1 MSKARMRGGDYLALL
16 AVALLT
22 LIGILAETALN
33 VTYPEL
39 AQVFQISLDIT
50 QWLTAGYLLMVT
62 IMMGT
67 TAYLLK
73 RFPAKRLQ
81 LVAALLFIGGD
92 VGSALAMNF
101 PVLMVSRLLQAMAT
115 GLSTP
120 MFFHLIFTLVPREK
134 LGAMTGVA
142 GMVISFAPALGPTYG
157 GWLATVWSW
166 RAIFWFVLP
175 VALISLWLGQRF
187 ITTIPAKQSAQ
198 SAHFN
203 LASFLALAL
212 AMFTWIYALSMIGR
226 FGFTGLFY
234 WLLVLALALYGFFIY
249 LNFRGA
255 TPLVDLRIF
264 QHLAVSLDG
273 LTYFCLQFINIGL
286 SLVIPIY
293 AQYTLHAS
301 AFISGAILLPG
312 TLVGAVMSPLAGAL
326 ADRMGFAVPVIG
338 GSCLLTL
345 GAAGFFFGQAQL
357 TVLKMTL
364 LFVVLRAGFNMAF
377 ANTIS
382 NASTHVALQNT
393 ADVSSLFNM
402 LQQLAGATGVV
413 FLASLMALFE
423 NQGTGTMAM
432 RTYAGGRIDFGLTF
446 SLALI
451 VFGTALV
458 NYHFQA
464 HRSAQTG

>member
-81 LVAALLFIGGD
+81 LVAALLFIVGD

-187 ITTIPAKQSAQ
+187 ITATPAKQP
-198 SAHFN
+198 AHFN

-234 WLLVLALALYGFFIY
+234 WLLVLALVLYGFFIY

-301 AFISGAILLPG
+301 AFISGVILLPG

-326 ADRMGFAVPVIG
+326 ADRVGFAVPVIG

-382 NASTHVALQNT
+382 NASTHVELQNT

-464 HRSAQTG
+464 HHSVQTE

>member
-39 AQVFQISLDIT
+39 TQVFQISLDTT

-187 ITTIPAKQSAQ
+187 ITATPAKQP
-198 SAHFN
+198 AHFN

-326 ADRMGFAVPVIG
+326 ADRVGFAVPVIG

-464 HRSAQTG
+464 HRSAQTE

>member
-81 LVAALLFIGGD
+81 LVAALLFIVGD

-187 ITTIPAKQSAQ
+187 ITATPAKQP
-198 SAHFN
+198 AHFN

-326 ADRMGFAVPVIG
+326 ADRVGFAVPVIG

-382 NASTHVALQNT
+382 NASTHVAPQNT

-464 HRSAQTG
+464 HRSAQTE

>member
-39 AQVFQISLDIT
+39 TQVFQISLDTT

-73 RFPAKRLQ
+73 RFPAKCLQ
-81 LVAALLFIGGD
+81 LVAALLFIVGD

-187 ITTIPAKQSAQ
+187 ITATPAKQP
-198 SAHFN
+198 AHFN

-301 AFISGAILLPG
+301 AFISGVILLPG

-326 ADRMGFAVPVIG
+326 ADRVGFAVPVIG

-464 HRSAQTG
+464 HRSAQTE

>member
-81 LVAALLFIGGD
+81 LVAALLFIVGD

-187 ITTIPAKQSAQ
+187 ITATPAKQP
-198 SAHFN
+198 AHFN

-234 WLLVLALALYGFFIY
+234 WLLALALVLYGFFIY

-326 ADRMGFAVPVIG
+326 ADRVGFAVPVIG

-451 VFGTALV
+451 IFGTALV

-464 HRSAQTG
+464 HRSAQTE

>member
-39 AQVFQISLDIT
+39 AQVFQISLDTT

-187 ITTIPAKQSAQ
+187 ITATPAKQP
-198 SAHFN
+198 AHFN

-234 WLLVLALALYGFFIY
+234 WLLALALVLYGFFIY

-326 ADRMGFAVPVIG
+326 ADRVGFAVPVIG

-382 NASTHVALQNT
+382 NASTHVELQNT

-464 HRSAQTG
+464 HRSAQTE

>member
-39 AQVFQISLDIT
+39 TQVFQISLDTT

-81 LVAALLFIGGD
+81 LVAALLFIVGD

-187 ITTIPAKQSAQ
+187 ITVIPAKQP
-198 SAHFN
+198 AHFN

-326 ADRMGFAVPVIG
+326 ADRVGFAVPVIG

-382 NASTHVALQNT
+382 NASTHVELQNT

-464 HRSAQTG
+464 HRSAQTE

>member
-81 LVAALLFIGGD
+81 LVAALLFIVGD

-187 ITTIPAKQSAQ
+187 ITATPAKQP
-198 SAHFN
+198 AHFN
-203 LASFLALAL
+203 LASFLALTL

-326 ADRMGFAVPVIG
+326 ADRVGFAVPVIG

-345 GAAGFFFGQAQL
+345 GATGFFFGQAQL

-382 NASTHVALQNT
+382 NASTHVELQNT

-423 NQGTGTMAM
+423 NQGTGTMAA
-432 RTYAGGRIDFGLTF
+432 RTYAGGRVDFLLTLGF
-446 SLALI
+446 AL
-451 VFGTALV
+451 VVLVAALV

-464 HRSAQTG
+464 HRPRTRA

>member
-1 MSKARMRGGDYLALL
+1 MSKARIRGGDYLALL

-81 LVAALLFIGGD
+81 LVAALLFIVGD

-187 ITTIPAKQSAQ
+187 ITATPAKQP
-198 SAHFN
+198 AHFN

-234 WLLVLALALYGFFIY
+234 WLLVLALALYCFFIY

-326 ADRMGFAVPVIG
+326 ADRVGFAVPVIG

-382 NASTHVALQNT
+382 NASTHVELQNT

-464 HRSAQTG
+464 HRSAQTE

>member
-73 RFPAKRLQ
+73 RFPAKRRLQ
-81 LVAALLFIGGD
+81 LVAALLFIVGD

-187 ITTIPAKQSAQ
+187 ITATPAKQP
-198 SAHFN
+198 AHFN

-326 ADRMGFAVPVIG
+326 ADRVGFAVPVIG

-464 HRSAQTG
+464 HRSAQTE

>member
-39 AQVFQISLDIT
+39 TQVFQISLDTT

-187 ITTIPAKQSAQ
+187 ITATPAKQP
-198 SAHFN
+198 AHFN

-234 WLLVLALALYGFFIY
+234 WLLVLALVLYGFFIY

-326 ADRMGFAVPVIG
+326 ADRVGFAVPVIG

-413 FLASLMALFE
+413 FLASLMALLE

-464 HRSAQTG
+464 HRSAQTE

>member
-81 LVAALLFIGGD
+81 LVAALLFIVGD

-187 ITTIPAKQSAQ
+187 ITATSAKQP
-198 SAHFN
+198 AHFN

-234 WLLVLALALYGFFIY
+234 WLLALALVLYGFFIY

-326 ADRMGFAVPVIG
+326 ADRVGFAVPVIG

-464 HRSAQTG
+464 HRSAQTE

>member
-39 AQVFQISLDIT
+39 TQVFQISLDTT

-187 ITTIPAKQSAQ
+187 ITTIPAKQ

-413 FLASLMALFE
+413 FLASLMALLE

-464 HRSAQTG
+464 HRSAQTE

>member
-187 ITTIPAKQSAQ
+187 ITAIPAKQP
-198 SAHFN
+198 AHFN

-234 WLLVLALALYGFFIY
+234 WLLALALVLYGFFIY

-326 ADRMGFAVPVIG
+326 ADRVGFAVPVIG

-423 NQGTGTMAM
+423 NQGTGTMAA
-432 RTYAGGRIDFGLTF
+432 RTYAGGRVDFLLTLGF
-446 SLALI
+446 AL
-451 VFGTALV
+451 VVLVVALV

-464 HRSAQTG
+464 HRPRTRA

>member
-81 LVAALLFIGGD
+81 LVAALLFIVGD

-187 ITTIPAKQSAQ
+187 ITATLAKQP
-198 SAHFN
+198 AHFN

-326 ADRMGFAVPVIG
+326 ADRVGFAVPVIG

-382 NASTHVALQNT
+382 NASTHVELQNT

-423 NQGTGTMAM
+423 NRGTGTMAM

-464 HRSAQTG
+464 HRSAQTE

>member
-81 LVAALLFIGGD
+81 LVAALLFIVGD

-187 ITTIPAKQSAQ
+187 ITATPAKQP
-198 SAHFN
+198 AHFN

-273 LTYFCLQFINIGL
+273 LTYFCLQFISIGL

-326 ADRMGFAVPVIG
+326 ADRVGFAVPVIG

-464 HRSAQTG
+464 HRSAQTE

>member
-81 LVAALLFIGGD
+81 LVAALLFIVGD

-187 ITTIPAKQSAQ
+187 ITATSAKQP
-198 SAHFN
+198 AHFN

-326 ADRMGFAVPVIG
+326 ADRVGFAVPVIG

-464 HRSAQTG
+464 HRSAQTE

>member
-39 AQVFQISLDIT
+39 TQVFQISLDTT

-81 LVAALLFIGGD
+81 LVAALLFIVGD

-187 ITTIPAKQSAQ
+187 ITVIPAKQP
-198 SAHFN
+198 AHFN

-326 ADRMGFAVPVIG
+326 ADRVGFAVPVIG

-345 GAAGFFFGQAQL
+345 GAVGFFFGQAQL

-382 NASTHVALQNT
+382 NASTHVELQNT

-464 HRSAQTG
+464 HRSAQTE

>member
-81 LVAALLFIGGD
+81 LVAALLFIVGD

-187 ITTIPAKQSAQ
+187 ITVIPAKQP
-198 SAHFN
+198 AHFN

-234 WLLVLALALYGFFIY
+234 WLLALALVLYGFFIY

-301 AFISGAILLPG
+301 AFISGVILLPG

-326 ADRMGFAVPVIG
+326 ADRVGFAVPVIG

-464 HRSAQTG
+464 HRSAQTE

>member
-187 ITTIPAKQSAQ
+187 ITATPAKQP
-198 SAHFN
+198 AHFN

-326 ADRMGFAVPVIG
+326 ADRVGFAVPVIG

-382 NASTHVALQNT
+382 NASTHVELQNT

-413 FLASLMALFE
+413 FLASLMALLE

-464 HRSAQTG
+464 HRSAQTE

>member
-81 LVAALLFIGGD
+81 LVAALLFIVGD

-175 VALISLWLGQRF
+175 VGLISLWLGQRF
-187 ITTIPAKQSAQ
+187 ITATPAKQP
-198 SAHFN
+198 AHFN

-326 ADRMGFAVPVIG
+326 ADRVGFAVPVIG

-364 LFVVLRAGFNMAF
+364 LFVVLRAGFNIAF

-464 HRSAQTG
+464 HRSARTE

>member
-81 LVAALLFIGGD
+81 LVAALLFIVGD

-166 RAIFWFVLP
+166 RAIFCFVLP

-187 ITTIPAKQSAQ
+187 ITATPAKQP
-198 SAHFN
+198 AHFN

-326 ADRMGFAVPVIG
+326 ADRVGFAVPVIG

-464 HRSAQTG
+464 HRSAQTE

>member
-39 AQVFQISLDIT
+39 TQVFQISLDTT

-81 LVAALLFIGGD
+81 LVAALLFIVGD

-101 PVLMVSRLLQAMAT
+101 PVLMVSRLLQAIAT

-187 ITTIPAKQSAQ
+187 ITVIPAKQP
-198 SAHFN
+198 AHFN

-293 AQYTLHAS
+293 AQYTLYAS

-326 ADRMGFAVPVIG
+326 ADRVGFAVPVIG

-345 GAAGFFFGQAQL
+345 GAVGFFFGQAQL

-464 HRSAQTG
+464 HRSAQTE

>member
-81 LVAALLFIGGD
+81 LVAALLFIVGD

-187 ITTIPAKQSAQ
+187 ITATPVKQP
-198 SAHFN
+198 AHFN

-326 ADRMGFAVPVIG
+326 ADRVGFAVPVIG

-464 HRSAQTG
+464 HRSARTE

>member
-39 AQVFQISLDIT
+39 AQVFQISLDTT

-187 ITTIPAKQSAQ
+187 ITATPAKQP
-198 SAHFN
+198 AHFN

-234 WLLVLALALYGFFIY
+234 WLLALALVLYGFFIY

-326 ADRMGFAVPVIG
+326 ADRVGFAVPVIG

-464 HRSAQTG
+464 HRSAQTE

>member
-187 ITTIPAKQSAQ
+187 ITVIPAKQP
-198 SAHFN
+198 AHFN

-301 AFISGAILLPG
+301 AFISGVILLPG

-326 ADRMGFAVPVIG
+326 ADRVGFAVPVIG

-382 NASTHVALQNT
+382 NASTHVELQNT

-464 HRSAQTG
+464 HRSARTE

>member
-81 LVAALLFIGGD
+81 LVAALLFIVGD

-187 ITTIPAKQSAQ
+187 ITVIPAKQP
-198 SAHFN
+198 AHFN

-234 WLLVLALALYGFFIY
+234 WLLALALVLYGFFIY

-301 AFISGAILLPG
+301 AFISGVILLPG

-326 ADRMGFAVPVIG
+326 ADRVGFAVPVIG

-345 GAAGFFFGQAQL
+345 GAAGFVFGQAQL

-382 NASTHVALQNT
+382 NASTHVELQNT

-464 HRSAQTG
+464 HRSAQTE

>member
-81 LVAALLFIGGD
+81 LVAALLFIVGD

-187 ITTIPAKQSAQ
+187 ITATPAKQP
-198 SAHFN
+198 AHFN

-226 FGFTGLFY
+226 VGFTGLLY

-326 ADRMGFAVPVIG
+326 ADRVGFAVPVIG

-357 TVLKMTL
+357 TVLKMTM

-464 HRSAQTG
+464 HRSAQTE

>member
-39 AQVFQISLDIT
+39 TQVFQISLDTT

-81 LVAALLFIGGD
+81 LVAALLFIVGD

-187 ITTIPAKQSAQ
+187 ITATPAKQP
-198 SAHFN
+198 AHFN

-234 WLLVLALALYGFFIY
+234 WLLALALVLYGFFIY

-326 ADRMGFAVPVIG
+326 ADRVGFAVPVIG

-382 NASTHVALQNT
+382 NASTHVELQNT

-464 HRSAQTG
+464 HRSAQTE

>member
-81 LVAALLFIGGD
+81 LVAALLFIVGD

-187 ITTIPAKQSAQ
+187 ITATPAKQP
-198 SAHFN
+198 AHFN

-326 ADRMGFAVPVIG
+326 ADRVGFAVPVIG

-382 NASTHVALQNT
+382 NASTHVELQNT

-464 HRSAQTG
+464 HRSAQTE

>member
-39 AQVFQISLDIT
+39 TQVFQISLDTT

-187 ITTIPAKQSAQ
+187 ITVIPAKQP
-198 SAHFN
+198 AHFN

-234 WLLVLALALYGFFIY
+234 WLLALALVLYGFFIY

-326 ADRMGFAVPVIG
+326 ADRVGFAVPVIG

-382 NASTHVALQNT
+382 NASTHVELQNT

-464 HRSAQTG
+464 HRSAQTE

>member
-81 LVAALLFIGGD
+81 LVAALLFIVGD

-187 ITTIPAKQSAQ
+187 ITATSAKQP
-198 SAHFN
+198 AHFN

-326 ADRMGFAVPVIG
+326 ADRVGFAVPVIG

-451 VFGTALV
+451 IFGTALV

-464 HRSAQTG
+464 HRSAQTE

>member
-73 RFPAKRLQ
+73 RFHAKRLQ
-81 LVAALLFIGGD
+81 LVAALLFIVGD

-187 ITTIPAKQSAQ
+187 ITATPAKQP
-198 SAHFN
+198 AHFN

-326 ADRMGFAVPVIG
+326 ADRVGFAVPVIG

-464 HRSAQTG
+464 HRSAQTE

>member
-187 ITTIPAKQSAQ
+187 ITAIPAKQP
-198 SAHFN
+198 AHFN

-326 ADRMGFAVPVIG
+326 ADRVGFAVPVIG

-423 NQGTGTMAM
+423 NQGTGTMAA
-432 RTYAGGRIDFGLTF
+432 RTYAGGRVDFLLTLGF
-446 SLALI
+446 AL
-451 VFGTALV
+451 VVLVAALV

-464 HRSAQTG
+464 HRPQTRA

>member
-81 LVAALLFIGGD
+81 LVAALLFIVGD

-187 ITTIPAKQSAQ
+187 ITVIPAKQP
-198 SAHFN
+198 AHFN

-326 ADRMGFAVPVIG
+326 ADRVGFAVPVIG

-464 HRSAQTG
+464 HRSAQTE

>member
-81 LVAALLFIGGD
+81 LVAALLFIVGD

-187 ITTIPAKQSAQ
+187 ITATPAKQP
-198 SAHFN
+198 AHFN

-326 ADRMGFAVPVIG
+326 ADRVGFAVPVIG
-338 GSCLLTL
+338 VSCLLTL

-464 HRSAQTG
+464 HRSAQTE

>member
-81 LVAALLFIGGD
+81 LVAALLFIVGD

-187 ITTIPAKQSAQ
+187 ITATPAKQP
-198 SAHFN
+198 AHFN

-326 ADRMGFAVPVIG
+326 ADRVGFAVPVIG

-382 NASTHVALQNT
+382 NASTHVELQNT

-413 FLASLMALFE
+413 FLASLMALLE

-464 HRSAQTG
+464 HRSAQTE

>member
-81 LVAALLFIGGD
+81 LVAALLFIVGD

-175 VALISLWLGQRF
+175 VALISLWLDQRF
-187 ITTIPAKQSAQ
+187 ITATPAKQP
-198 SAHFN
+198 AHFN

-326 ADRMGFAVPVIG
+326 ADRVGFAVPVIG

-464 HRSAQTG
+464 HRSAQTE

>member
-39 AQVFQISLDIT
+39 AQIFQISLDIT

-81 LVAALLFIGGD
+81 LVAALLFIVGD

-187 ITTIPAKQSAQ
+187 ITATPAKQP
-198 SAHFN
+198 AHFN

-326 ADRMGFAVPVIG
+326 ADRVGFAVPVIG

-458 NYHFQA
+458 NYYFQA
-464 HRSAQTG
+464 HRSARTE

>member
-39 AQVFQISLDIT
+39 TQVFQISLDTT

-81 LVAALLFIGGD
+81 LVAALLFIVGD

-187 ITTIPAKQSAQ
+187 ITATPAKQP
-198 SAHFN
+198 AHFN

-301 AFISGAILLPG
+301 AFISGVILLPG

-326 ADRMGFAVPVIG
+326 ADRVGFAVPVIG

-464 HRSAQTG
+464 HRSAQTE